1 MGRGQGG
8 VFLYSNSYL
17 AKFLREVYYK
27 TIIIFLYY
35 RVASEI
41 KQRVFS
47 GSPPSKHF
55 YFILKSQFELVLILF
70 LTCNSSVFNC

>member
-1 MGRGQGG
+1 M
-8 VFLYSNSYL
+8 VNSAQSGYHYRL
-17 AKFLREVYYK
+17 TKNLFFTIDCKLILQLDK
-27 TIIIFLYY
+27 TE
-35 RVASEI
+35 S
-41 KQRVFS
+41 FS